1 MCYLHK
7 VMLLHRYISLSIV
20 FTAISICSSLFAQL
34 NLGVGFSAAS
44 ISAAENNVILQD
56 YNVSN
61 QDRIEQAY
69 PDLKLM
75 TGVFV
80 SLRYKLER
88 VSFEVAW
95 ENLERDINSVLVFD
109 DKTGQ
114 VNNLYYNL
122 TSSSLGVENHIHQF
136 GYGAALS
143 SRVFTIKSDIL
154 NTDFKRKIDRERE
167 FSAKFY
173 LTYTVQQSRIIS
185 LQLKPFVHIPLGSY
199 SLTGLQDELQ
209 STNASLDKTISPF
222 LFGLTLVFYN
232 GPH

>member
-1 MCYLHK
+1 
-7 VMLLHRYISLSIV
+7 MLFYRYKWLISIV
-20 FTAISICSSLFAQL
+20 LSCSVGTSISAQL

-44 ISAAENNVILQD
+44 VSAGENNSILQE
-56 YNVSN
+56 YNQSN
-61 QDRIEQAY
+61 EQALEQTFS
-69 PDLKLM
+69 DLKLM

-80 SLRYKLER
+80 SLRYKFER
-88 VSFEVAW
+88 VAFELSW

-122 TSSSLGVENHIHQF
+122 TSTSLGVENHIHRF

-143 SRVFTIKSDIL
+143 SRLFSIKSDII
-154 NTDFKRKIDRERE
+154 NTDFTRKIDRQRE
-167 FSAKFY
+167 FSTKLY
-173 LTYTVQQSRIIS
+173 LMYTIQKSRLIS
-185 LQLKPFVHIPLGSY
+185 LQLKPFIQIPLGSY
-199 SLTGLQDELQ
+199 SLNGLEEELQ
-209 STNASLDKTISPF
+209 TTVAAEDRSTSPF

>member
-1 MCYLHK
+1 MYSI
-7 VMLLHRYISLSIV
+7 IS
-20 FTAISICSSLFAQL
+20 AQL

-44 ISAAENNVILQD
+44 IYAGDNNNILQE
-56 YNVSN
+56 YNQIN
-61 QDRIEQAY
+61 EQALEQTFS
-69 PDLKLM
+69 DLKLM

-88 VSFEVAW
+88 VAFEVSW

-122 TSSSLGVENHIHQF
+122 TSTSLGVENHIHRF

-143 SRVFTIKSDIL
+143 SRLFSIKSDIL
-154 NTDFKRKIDRERE
+154 NTDFTRKIDRQRE
-167 FSAKFY
+167 FSTKLY
-173 LTYTVQQSRIIS
+173 LMYTIQKSRLIS
-185 LQLKPFVHIPLGSY
+185 LQLKPFIQIPLGSY
-199 SLTGLQDELQ
+199 TLNGLEEELQ
-209 STNASLDKTISPF
+209 TTTTAQERSTSPF

>member
-1 MCYLHK
+1 MFLNRFIN
-7 VMLLHRYISLSIV
+7 LIIV
-20 FTAISICSSLFAQL
+20 FVMISGWSSLFAQL

-44 ISAAENNVILQD
+44 ISASENNSLLQE
-56 YNVSN
+56 YNLSN
-61 QDRIEQAY
+61 EDLLEQRY
-69 PDLKLM
+69 SELRFM

-80 SLRYKLER
+80 SLRYKFER
-88 VSFEVAW
+88 VAFEVSW
-95 ENLERDINSVLVFD
+95 ENLERDINSILVFD

-122 TSSSLGVENHIHQF
+122 TSSSIGVENHLRQY

-143 SRVFTIKSDIL
+143 SRVFTIKSDVL

-167 FSAKFY
+167 FSTKLY
-173 LTYTVQQSRIIS
+173 LMYTIQESRMIS
-185 LQLKPFVHIPLGSY
+185 LQLKPFVQIPLGSY
-199 SLTGLQDELQ
+199 RLSGLQEELQ
-209 STNASLDKTISPF
+209 STNISLNRTTSPF